1 MQNWPA
7 NNVSQRKVS
16 DLVPYAKNARTHSA
30 NQVAQIADSIKQW
43 GWTVPVLIGADN
55 QIIAGHGRV
64 EAAKLL
70 GLEEVPVVI
79 ARGWTAEQCRAYI
92 LADNQLPQ
100 NAGWDFDLVAQE
112 LSELDEAG
120 FDVTQ
125 IGFSTAEMTAFF
137 EHGKAPE
144 AQGDGFEEDQK
155 PAEVVADGVVKV
167 GPYTAKVS
175 RDKMQAWIAALRDET
190 DDDREQILS
199 TILERLGLA

>member
-7 NNVSQRKVS
+7 DRIERRRVA
-16 DLVPYAKNARTHSA
+16 DLVPYARNARTHSA
-30 NQVAQIADSIKQW
+30 SQVAQIADSIKQW
-43 GWTVPVLIGADN
+43 GWTVPVLIGSDN
-55 QIIAGHGRV
+55 GIIAGHGRV

-70 GLEEVPVVI
+70 GFEEVPVVV
-79 ARGWTAEQCRAYI
+79 AEGWSPEQRRAYI

-112 LSELDEAG
+112 LSELDDAG

-137 EHGKAPE
+137 AHGEPP
-144 AQGDGFEEDQK
+144 AQPDEGSESAK
-155 PAEVVADGVVKV
+155 PAEAAVDGVVKV
-167 GPYTAKVS
+167 GPYTATVS
-175 RDKMQAWIAALRDET
+175 VDKMQAWLADLRVEH
-190 DDDREQILS
+190 DDDRQQILS

>member
-7 NNVSQRKVS
+7 DRTERRKVS
-16 DLVPYAKNARTHSA
+16 DLVPYARNARTHSA
-30 NQVAQIADSIKQW
+30 SQVAQIADSIKQW

-55 QIIAGHGRV
+55 GIIAGHGRV

-70 GLEEVPVVI
+70 GFEEVPVVV
-79 ARGWTAEQCRAYI
+79 AEGWSPEQRRAYI

-112 LSELDEAG
+112 LSELDDAG

-137 EHGKAPE
+137 AQGKPPE
-144 AQGDGFEEDQK
+144 AAEPTDEGAK
-155 PAEVVADGVVKV
+155 PAEAAVDGVVKV
-167 GPYTAKVS
+167 GPYTATVS
-175 RDKMQAWIAALRDET
+175 VDKMQAWLADLRVEH
-190 DDDREQILS
+190 DDDRQQILS